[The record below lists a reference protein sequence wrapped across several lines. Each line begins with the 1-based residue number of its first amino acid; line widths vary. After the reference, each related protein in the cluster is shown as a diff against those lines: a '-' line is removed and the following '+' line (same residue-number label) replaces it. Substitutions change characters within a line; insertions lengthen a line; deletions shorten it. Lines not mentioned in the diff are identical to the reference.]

1 MVEGGTSE
9 SRVLGIFRAACVV
22 VAVVAGVA
30 GTVMLVAPEDTDRY
44 FSWPI
49 GPRPLAALVGG
60 FYLASA
66 TTFALLA
73 RRRDWL
79 ASRGICFGIL
89 AFTLPT
95 LAATVR
101 HRDLFDWGRVQA
113 LAWVALFVG
122 APLAF
127 SSFLYLQRGRRSDGG
142 NPLPGW
148 TRTVLA
154 VLGAVYSLLAVGLLF
169 APGRLQA
176 DASPFSLPGLS
187 GRFIGAWCAFLAVAA
202 LFSAWRNRSH
212 EAAFPMLA
220 LVLWP
225 AAGIVAAI
233 RSFDDL
239 QPSARRMAYLVLL
252 GALAVLALAASA
264 GGRRP
269 AIDDQSPVR
278 DDAVL

>member
-1 MVEGGTSE
+1 MEAGTSKG
-9 SRVLGIFRAACVV
+9 RVLGIFRAACIV

-49 GPRPLAALVGG
+49 GPPPLAALVGG

-66 TTFALLA
+66 ATFGLLA
-73 RRRDWL
+73 ARRDWP

-101 HRDLFDWGRVQA
+101 HRDLFDWGRWQA
-113 LAWVALFVG
+113 VAWVALFVG
-122 APLAF
+122 SPLAF
-127 SSFLYLQRGRRSDGG
+127 SSFLYLQRGQRSAGG
-142 NPLPGW
+142 NALAGW
-148 TRTVLA
+148 TRALLA

-169 APGRLQA
+169 APGRLQD
-176 DASPFSLPGLS
+176 DASPFRLPGLS
-187 GRFIGAWCAFLAVAA
+187 GRFIGAWCAFLAVVA
-202 LFSAWRNRSH
+202 LFAGGRNRSH

-225 AAGIVAAI
+225 AGGIVAAI

-239 QPSARRMAYLVLL
+239 QPSGRRLAYLVLL

-264 GGRRP
+264 GGRRRSEP
-269 AIDDQSPVR
+269 TSLKGE
-278 DDAVL
+278 AVL

>member
-1 MVEGGTSE
+1 MVDGGA
-9 SRVLGIFRAACVV
+9 RVLGIFRVACIV

-49 GPRPLAALVGG
+49 GPAPLAALVGG

-73 RRRDWL
+73 RRGDWP

-101 HRDLFDWGRVQA
+101 HRDLFDWGRWQA

-127 SSFLYLQRGRRSDGG
+127 SSFLYLQRGQPSAGG

-148 TRTVLA
+148 TRAVLA
-154 VLGAVYSLLAVGLLF
+154 LLGAVYALLAVGLLF
-169 APGRLQA
+169 APGDLEA
-176 DASPFSLPGLS
+176 DLSPFRLPGLS
-187 GRFIGAWCAFLAVAA
+187 GRFIGAWCAFLAVNA
-202 LFSAWRNRSH
+202 LFAAWRNRSH

-239 QPSARRMAYLVLL
+239 QPSGRRLAYLLL
-252 GALAVLALAASA
+252 LAVLAVLGLAALTA
-264 GGRRP
+264 GRRP
-269 AIDDQSPVR
+269 AEPAPVKGE
-278 DDAVL
+278 AVL

>member
-1 MVEGGTSE
+1 MVEAGAGP
-9 SRVLGIFRAACVV
+9 SRVLGVFRSACIV
-22 VAVVAGVA
+22 VAVVAGIA
-30 GTVMLVAPEDTDRY
+30 GTVMLVAPKDTDRY

-49 GPRPLAALVGG
+49 GPPPLAALVGG

-66 TTFALLA
+66 VTFALLA
-73 RRRDWL
+73 VRRDWP

-101 HRDLFDWGRVQA
+101 HRDLFDWGRWQA

-122 APLAF
+122 SPLAF
-127 SSFLYLQRGRRSDGG
+127 TSFLYLQRGQRSAGG
-142 NPLPGW
+142 NPLPSW
-148 TRTVLA
+148 TRAVLA
-154 VLGAVYSLLAVGLLF
+154 VVGAAYAALAVGLLF

-176 DASPFSLPGLS
+176 DASPFRLPGLS
-187 GRFIGAWCAFLAVAA
+187 GRFIGAWCAFLAVVAVFAA
-202 LFSAWRNRSH
+202 GRNRSH

-225 AAGIVAAI
+225 VAGIVAAV

-239 QPSARRMAYLVLL
+239 QPSGRRTGYLLL
-252 GALAVLALAASA
+252 LAALAVLALVAWA
-264 GGRRP
+264 GGRRLRAP
-269 AIDDQSPVR
+269 TPETGE
-278 DDAVL
+278 AVL